1 MKTSHAIL
9 AHGILWG
16 IAILAVGFAGG
27 RSVVPIIGGAA
38 GLSLILFVTALTARR
53 ETSDN

>member
-1 MKTSHAIL
+1 MKKSHAIL

-27 RSVVPIIGGAA
+27 SSVVPIIGGAA
-38 GLSLILFVTALTARR
+38 GLSLILFVTALTARG